1 MGTTSTAIA
10 TLTLLALI
18 APACASDDGVAEPL
32 DNTTTV
38 ATVDRSD
45 PAGVLATDVAPSDVS
60 TTVPT
65 GGWIGDEPS
74 FAGGSAAG
82 ADDSVT
88 FSEDAAEEEAMEEAD
103 RDASFDEAAPAE
115 AAVVEPDFPD
125 EEPCVDCDVAD
136 DSPLRA
142 GSVDDNDD
150 FDGFLEYLD
159 RLDGIGIERREFD
172 PTGRSIVTVRRDDGR
187 PTAGAVVVA
196 EADGLSAT
204 LRTTADGTVRF
215 HPAAYG
221 MAVDAEISYTVQV
234 PDAEA
239 IVAPAGTDV
248 ELNDLTGAIDAV
260 TPVPLDV
267 LFLLDATGS
276 MGDEIDRLKTTI
288 DTVAERITALD
299 PAPDVRFAMTL
310 YRDEGDAFVV
320 ATYDFTGDVEEF
332 QAALEEV
339 VADGGGDYPEA
350 LDEGLA
356 AAFSEPTWR
365 RPGDAVQLVFVVAD
379 APPQVAR
386 QVEVP
391 YTDSIRT
398 AIERGVKIFPIAS
411 SESDDQAEA
420 VFRQLAQATGAPFVF
435 LSNGAAGASVGESTD
450 IASTDY
456 EELALD
462 ELIVRL
468 VAEELADLGADGE
481 VTVPTTIS
489 PPATNPEG
497 Q

>member
-10 TLTLLALI
+10 TLTVLAVI
-18 APACASDDGVAEPL
+18 SAACASDESVAEP
-32 DNTTTV
+32 V
-38 ATVDRSD
+38 ESSATV
-45 PAGVLATDVAPSDVS
+45 
-60 TTVPT
+60 TT
-65 GGWIGDEPS
+65 
-74 FAGGSAAG
+74 AAG
-82 ADDSVT
+82 AVETDAPTTEATTTLPPRGWIDAEPDWRGASAVGADDRAMSSV
-88 FSEDAAEEEAMEEAD
+88 DVMEEAASD
-103 RDASFDEAAPAE
+103 GAAERASFDEDVSVE
-115 AAVVEPDFPD
+115 AAVVEPDIE

-142 GSVDDNDD
+142 GSVDDNAD
-150 FDGFLEYLD
+150 FVGFLEYLD

-172 PTGRSIVTVRRDDGR
+172 PTGRSIVTVRGD
-187 PTAGAVVVA
+187 AGEPIAGMPVIA
-196 EADGLSAT
+196 EGDGLSAS
-204 LRTTADGTVRF
+204 LRTTADGTIRF

-221 MAVDAEISYTVQV
+221 MAVDADISYTVQV
-234 PDAEA
+234 PDAEPM
-239 IVAPAGTDV
+239 VAPAGTDV
-248 ELNDLTGAIDAV
+248 DLTTGSVDVAG
-260 TPVPLDV
+260 PVPLDV

-310 YRDEGDAFVV
+310 YRDVGDAFVV
-320 ATYDFTGDVEEF
+320 ATYDFTGDVETF
-332 QAALEEV
+332 QAALDEV

-365 RPGDAVQLVFVVAD
+365 DPSEAVQLVFVVAD
-379 APPQVAR
+379 APPQVER
-386 QVEVP
+386 QVDVP

-411 SESDDQAEA
+411 SESDDQAEV

-456 EELALD
+456 EELSLD
-462 ELIVRL
+462 ELVVRL
-468 VAEELADLGADGE
+468 VAEELADLDADGD
-481 VTVPTTIS
+481 VTVPTTTS
-489 PPATNPEG
+489 PPTTNPEG